1 MGIFLTVIVI
11 VFVVSIVVQLF
22 YNIFVYAV
30 KSLPY
35 YLLCRKTG
43 YNNSWLAFLPYG
55 RDFIG
60 FIIPKREY
68 NMLILKTEKR
78 QIPFWIWVALDFL
91 LCLIAYAVPIVLMVI
106 MFSEASGYTEMDN
119 TAYNALSTIS
129 NIFGYG
135 IAVVRVVVKA
145 IFHWRKDYDLL
156 KTYGMDNHA
165 IWAPTV
171 NIICPLVMYIFAFIL
186 LSYSPE
192 YGEGGYY
199 YNPDE
204 DDDDGYY
211 SEDCYSE
218 E

>member
-1 MGIFLTVIVI
+1 MGIFLTMVVVIILVSVVI
-11 VFVVSIVVQLF
+11 QLF
-22 YNIFVYAV
+22 YNIFVYV
-30 KSLPY
+30 IKSLPY

-68 NMLILKTEKR
+68 NMLIIKTEKR
-78 QIPFWIWVALDFL
+78 QIPFWIWLAIDLL
-91 LCLIAYAVPIVLMVI
+91 LCLIAYSLPIILMMI
-106 MFSEASGYTEMDN
+106 LFGSEGGYMDD
-119 TAYNALSTIS
+119 STYSSIS
-129 NIFGYG
+129 AIVNILGYG
-135 IAVVRVVVKA
+135 IAGIRIVVRA
-145 IFHWRKDYDLL
+145 LFHWRKDYDLL

-165 IWAPTV
+165 IWAPTA
-171 NIICPLVMYIFAFIL
+171 NIICPLVMYIFAFVL

-199 YNPDE
+199 DIEE
-204 DDDDGYY
+204 DDYSYY
-211 SEDCYSE
+211 E

>member
-1 MGIFLTVIVI
+1 MSLLFGVFGVFLLATMIGELLYSAIIFIL
-11 VFVVSIVVQLF
+11 
-22 YNIFVYAV
+22 

-43 YNNSWLAFLPYG
+43 YRNSWLAFLPYG

-68 NMLILKTEKR
+68 NMLIFKTEKR
-78 QIPFWIWVALDFL
+78 QIPFWIWVAFDL
-91 LCLIAYAVPIVLMVI
+91 LIYLISISLPLILMVVMI
-106 MFSEASGYTEMDN
+106 GGDTGYMDVDN
-119 TAYNALSTIS
+119 STINTMS
-129 NIFGYG
+129 SIISVLAYG
-135 IAVVRVVVKA
+135 IAGIRYVVKS

-171 NIICPLVMYIFAFIL
+171 NIICPLVMYIFTFIL

-199 YNPDE
+199 YDEEE
-204 DDDDGYY
+204 DDNYDYY
-211 SEDCYSE
+211 E